1 MSNYF
6 NKVPNFKYTNLLND
20 GVDNKTQVKNLFR
33 RVKLRED
40 LYENL
45 NFFTKYFIVGDER
58 PDQVA
63 KKIYNDSNLDWVI
76 LTVNNMLNMQSEWP
90 MPQLV
95 YNDYLLE
102 KYGSYEEINETHH
115 YESKRVFNSRNET
128 IFPAGLTVDSTHQ
141 VSFYDRDLDVQVTI
155 SDAAYR
161 VTNYQYEER
170 VQEKKRSI
178 FILRPEYLNIAIEDL
193 EEAMTYKKGSTEYV
207 SRTLKDTEDLFE

>member
-20 GVDNKTQVKNLFR
+20 GIDNKIQVKNLFR

-45 NFFTKYFIVGDER
+45 NFFTKYFIIGDER

-63 KKIYNDSNLDWVI
+63 KKLYDDPNLDWVI
-76 LTVNNMLNMQSEWP
+76 LTVNNILNMQSEWP

-102 KYGSYEEINETHH
+102 KYGSYEELYETHH
-115 YESKRVFNSRNET
+115 HESKRVFNSRNET
-128 IFPAGLTVDSTHQ
+128 IFPSGLTVDSTHQ
-141 VSFYDRDLDVQVTI
+141 VKFYDRDLDVQVTI
-155 SDAAYR
+155 TNASYR

-170 VQEKKRSI
+170 IQEKKRTI

-193 EEAMTYKKGSTEYV
+193 EEVMTYKKGSTEYI
-207 SRTLKDTEDLFE
+207 SRTLKDTEDLF